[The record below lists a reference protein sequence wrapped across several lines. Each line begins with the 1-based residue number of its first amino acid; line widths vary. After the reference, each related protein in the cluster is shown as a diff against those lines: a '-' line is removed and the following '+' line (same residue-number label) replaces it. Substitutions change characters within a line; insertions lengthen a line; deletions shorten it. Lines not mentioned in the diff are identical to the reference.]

1 MRVLTGYRTG
11 MKFIKGKSGNPS
23 GRPRT
28 QNATLNEL
36 VALDAVK
43 AYKVLWKS
51 VQDNQPWA
59 LELYFELLS
68 KTKELGDKFVEK
80 EGCYNGITN

>member
-1 MRVLTGYRTG
+1 
-11 MKFIKGKSGNPS
+11 MKFIKGKSGNPR

-28 QNATLNEL
+28 QNIKLSEL
-36 VALDAVK
+36 IVLDAVK

-59 LELYFELLS
+59 LELYFDLFM
-68 KTKELGDKFVEK
+68 KTKELRDKFVEK

>member
-1 MRVLTGYRTG
+1 
-11 MKFIKGKSGNPS
+11 MKFIKGKSGNPR

-28 QNATLNEL
+28 QNIKLSEL
-36 VALDAVK
+36 IVLDAVK

-59 LELYFELLS
+59 LELYFELFM
-68 KTKELGDKFVEK
+68 KTQELRDKFVEK

>member
-1 MRVLTGYRTG
+1 
-11 MKFIKGKSGNPS
+11 MKFEKGKSGNPR

-59 LELYFELLS
+59 LELYFELFL
-68 KTKELGDKFVEK
+68 KTKELSDRAVDTREVLH
-80 EGCYNGITN
+80 